1 MSESV
6 RAVVNT
12 GVGQVE
18 YREIPVPSPGPGE
31 VLIRVRAVGVCGS
44 DIHQW
49 LGPVSWAVRYP
60 VVLGHEFAGVVE
72 AVGPGVTSWKPG
84 DRVVSETAARVCG
97 QCIYCRTGNYNL
109 CPDRKGFGYGVDGA
123 MAEWVLAR
131 QELLHR
137 IPDGIP
143 DEVAALTEPMSVAFN
158 AVAVKSRIQPG
169 DTVVVLGPGPIGL
182 LSVHI
187 ARLYSPDPLILVGTR
202 ADARRL
208 ALGRE
213 LGADLV
219 LVDGEDDVV
228 ETIRGIGDGLGA
240 HLVVDAVGIS
250 ETVATSLRIVRPNGQ
265 ITKLGWGPQPL
276 GLSLD
281 PVVAKAVTLQGSFS
295 HNYPIWERVLYLV
308 ARGRLRPGP
317 IVHTWP
323 LEEWEQGFKA
333 MKDLAVAKAVLL
345 P

>member
-1 MSESV
+1 MTVSM

-18 YREIPVPSPGPGE
+18 YREVPAPSPGPGE
-31 VLIRVRAVGVCGS
+31 VLIRVRAAGVCGS

-49 LGPVSWAVRYP
+49 LGPVSWAVSYP

-72 AVGPGVTSWKPG
+72 AVGQDVTSWKPG
-84 DRVVSETAARVCG
+84 DRVVCETAAHVCG
-97 QCIYCRTGNYNL
+97 RCIYCRTGSYNL

-123 MAEWVLAR
+123 MAELVVAR
-131 QELLHR
+131 QDLLHR

-143 DEVAALTEPMSVAFN
+143 DEVAALTEPASVAFN

-182 LSVHI
+182 LCVQV
-187 ARLYSPDPLILVGTR
+187 ARLYSPDPLILVGTP

-219 LVDGEDDVV
+219 LVDGEDDVDEV
-228 ETIRGIGDGLGA
+228 IRRIGDGLGA

-265 ITKLGWGPQPL
+265 ITKVGWGPQPL

-281 PVVAKAVTLQGSFS
+281 PVVAKAVALQGTFS
-295 HNYPIWERVLYLV
+295 HTYAVWERVLQLV
-308 ARGRLRPGP
+308 AGGRLRPAP
-317 IVHTWP
+317 MVHTLP
-323 LEEWEQGFKA
+323 LEEWERGFEA
-333 MKDLAVAKAVLL
+333 MKELAVAKTVLL